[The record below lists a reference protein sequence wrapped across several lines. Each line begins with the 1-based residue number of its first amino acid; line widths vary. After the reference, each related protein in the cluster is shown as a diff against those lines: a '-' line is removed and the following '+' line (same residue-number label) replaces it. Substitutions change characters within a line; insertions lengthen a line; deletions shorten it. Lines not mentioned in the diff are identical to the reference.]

1 MFRSQWY
8 SGVSA
13 NPFMSFKLKVEVS
26 GLIEVEWVDDYGQS
40 TYKRAIIDVY
50 DDKENIIYPFSL
62 DKPSKIKE
70 VM

>member
-1 MFRSQWY
+1 
-8 SGVSA
+8 
-13 NPFMSFKLKVEVS
+13 MSFKLKVEVS